1 MSYEFLVH
9 SGRHHPSDSSP
20 ASSYRRLPLF
30 HHQKASASQKSEIN
44 FNYLHRCN
52 FRFHRHNFKRRCI
65 FSRHGIF
72 FLWFLNFPILIT
84 TRNKPLIREGFVNFF
99 LWSLASCFC
108 TFLFILILVVC
119 GISTASVI
127 VGVFLIFP
135 LWFFLKNR
143 INDWTEEVFFTN
155 RSHDKNKDETD
166 FENKWQGKLDRERF
180 EKDKDGR

>member
-1 MSYEFLVH
+1 MSFWFTPVGIILPIVLQPLLIAVYRFFIIKKPL
-9 SGRHHPSDSSP
+9 P
-20 ASSYRRLPLF
+20 AK
-30 HHQKASASQKSEIN
+30 KAKLISIIYTVVTFAFI
-44 FNYLHRCN
+44 
-52 FRFHRHNFKRRCI
+52 
-65 FSRHGIF
+65 GIISNGDAFFQGMAYF